1 MNQKCLTTLFVPV
14 QPLNLNV
21 NPPAVCKNHQKPLS
35 YYNKYKPNN
44 EPICIDCL
52 LDNTK
57 IGNDSNLYIPVSN
70 LEQEYYYQK
79 NAFFQI
85 IEQVNNMKKYDS
97 HINDFKN
104 LLINY
109 FSQFIG
115 NFLNEKIF
123 GNLPQKK
130 VEFCDKNNNSSLNI
144 SDILNLLYKVENE
157 KFILENKSA
166 DVFCQLNKLQK
177 TLLNNHVKLEKSFK
191 DLLNAFFDN
200 SKYELSV
207 FQKEKTK
214 EKIISKTTSN
224 KRCNPNISVQQNSS
238 IKSSDIFASTKYKS
252 KAPFEEKISQFSPI
266 DKSKENINDKKEI
279 SDFPYKININMEE
292 EKIFEDNIIFDKN
305 EINNSFSERKNSEL
319 GSDKNKEKNIENN
332 KTENEL
338 EWRQKKNEIEEELK
352 WRRKK
357 SEEDDEICREH
368 KDKINKLIEKDK
380 NKKSN
385 PINQSFYHKNKK
397 NFKPKPNLNKSF
409 QKYNPAKFNFS
420 KKIEYKQYNQFLQ
433 KTCSKCG
440 SSFITTKDEEICQN
454 CKFIS
459 DDEERLN
466 KRRQNKDFSK
476 KNGKY
481 GFFSKNYKK
490 TIQSRFTNNKRF
502 FGKKE
507 ISFNRN
513 FANKSLIHSNSNFVN
528 YHGKRMNS
536 PKGFDEFKK
545 YNNNNGKY
553 NINKGK
559 EKYENKYGKNNHVT
573 KGAKK
578 YYEKKIKDDFEVDL
592 DTEEENN
599 ASNDDKNG
607 IKEEKAFFKT
617 TNDFFRNNSF
627 KKSDDNIMN
636 NNNQNISGCYDSE
649 EKNSFDFNKND
660 DFCDEKEF
668 DEKENNDDNSNDD
681 NSIDDNKDGVE
692 NDDFETDF

>member
-238 IKSSDIFASTKYKS
+238 IKSSDIFASTTYKS

-338 EWRQKKNEIEEELK
+338 E
-352 WRRKK
+352 
-357 SEEDDEICREH
+357 
-368 KDKINKLIEKDK
+368 
-380 NKKSN
+380 
-385 PINQSFYHKNKK
+385 
-397 NFKPKPNLNKSF
+397 
-409 QKYNPAKFNFS
+409 
-420 KKIEYKQYNQFLQ
+420 
-433 KTCSKCG
+433 
-440 SSFITTKDEEICQN
+440 
-454 CKFIS
+454 
-459 DDEERLN
+459 
-466 KRRQNKDFSK
+466 
-476 KNGKY
+476 
-481 GFFSKNYKK
+481 
-490 TIQSRFTNNKRF
+490 
-502 FGKKE
+502 
-507 ISFNRN
+507 
-513 FANKSLIHSNSNFVN
+513 
-528 YHGKRMNS
+528 
-536 PKGFDEFKK
+536 
-545 YNNNNGKY
+545 
-553 NINKGK
+553 
-559 EKYENKYGKNNHVT
+559 
-573 KGAKK
+573 
-578 YYEKKIKDDFEVDL
+578 
-592 DTEEENN
+592 
-599 ASNDDKNG
+599 
-607 IKEEKAFFKT
+607 
-617 TNDFFRNNSF
+617 
-627 KKSDDNIMN
+627 
-636 NNNQNISGCYDSE
+636 
-649 EKNSFDFNKND
+649 
-660 DFCDEKEF
+660 
-668 DEKENNDDNSNDD
+668 
-681 NSIDDNKDGVE
+681 
-692 NDDFETDF
+692 